1 MDSINT
7 TIAANRTMNAQPER
21 RSSLSD
27 NSPERR
33 AALIALIQQ
42 TRSLSSLPLSAGDEL
57 AIAVSTWGLAVEAIP
72 DRLLGP
78 SWERAVKTHD
88 WSRPFSPM
96 TIDAAYRQLVVEDRE
111 QRNREQYQNTR
122 RADGTLACYHCEDTG
137 YTPIA
142 TYCPTG
148 NEWYFPVY
156 ACHCASTPISQR
168 GPSLVRS
175 HWEKN
180 DRGQWVPTSA
190 SESPRCRCGFCRNK
204 GVA

>member
-1 MDSINT
+1 M
-7 TIAANRTMNAQPER
+7 
-21 RSSLSD
+21 
-27 NSPERR
+27 
-33 AALIALIQQ
+33 
-42 TRSLSSLPLSAGDEL
+42 SSLPLSAGDEL
-57 AIAVSTWGLAVEAIP
+57 KLAISTWSLAVEEIP

-78 SWERAVKTHD
+78 SWERAVKGHD

-96 TIDAAYRQLVVEDRE
+96 VIDAAYRQIIADDRE

-137 YTPIA
+137 YAPIA

-156 ACHCASTPISQR
+156 ACHCNATPISQR
-168 GPSLVRS
+168 GPGLVRS

-180 DRGQWVPTSA
+180 DRGQWVPPSA
-190 SESPRCRCGFCRNK
+190 NESPRCRCGFCKNK
-204 GVA
+204 GMA